1 MTPND
6 DDRPELSSEDAR
18 LVRRI
23 AEVWAPPEP
32 TAARGTRFDAR
43 LAERL
48 ARKRSPQRALVLA
61 AALGALALVV
71 LVRVGGGPGTSEGTD
86 GTRAPAPGIASA
98 PALAPAESATAEETL
113 IALASDHALASAVTG
128 SDRDE
133 ALPED
138 YQAIASLLY

>member
-18 LVRRI
+18 FVRRI
-23 AEVWAPPEP
+23 AEAWAPPEP
-32 TAARGTRFDAR
+32 TAARRARFDAR

-48 ARKRSPQRALVLA
+48 ARRRSPRRALVLA
-61 AALGALALVV
+61 ATLAAAALVV
-71 LVRVGGGPGTSEGTD
+71 LVRVGGETGRTGVTEKPK
-86 GTRAPAPGIASA
+86 APQGIASA
-98 PALAPAESATAEETL
+98 PPIAPAESATAEETL
-113 IALASDHALASAVTG
+113 IALASDRALASAVAG